1 MLNST
6 KLKEFAE
13 NNFKVDENGGKLS
26 LNVGGAVG
34 KGEIALYEQFLML
47 AHSFAKAC
55 AADT

>member
-26 LNVGGAVG
+26 LNVGSAVG
-34 KGEIALYEQFLML
+34 KGEITLYEQFLML